1 MIFNIENVKKI
12 RTGNIT
18 INSKEVKK
26 NSIFFAI
33 KGKKTDGHLFAKE
46 ALKKRAKYVV
56 VKKNFKVAEKN
67 KNSFIKVKSPLKL
80 LEQIAKY
87 KRSLSNGIFIGI
99 TGSFGKTTLKFML
112 SYFLKKYEITYSSP
126 KSFNNRFGLPLSLS
140 NTPKKSKYN
149 IFELGMSNK
158 GEISKLCKIL
168 SPEIGVIT
176 NIGPAHL
183 KNFKNLKEVCLAKAE
198 VYDYIKKDGVVFLNK
213 DDFYFNKLFK
223 IAKSKKLK
231 VVTFGKSKN
240 SNIQLLKVTKKNQ
253 QLFLL
258 ISVYKKSFM
267 IETKTINDSFVMN
280 FLATLS
286 ICTHFKLNLKKI
298 ISSAK
303 NFPIPSGRGNN
314 IIRTING
321 KKIHIID
328 ESYNAN
334 PISMKN
340 AIRNFSSLHSISK
353 KKIAIIGDM
362 LELGHRSKY
371 YHQEIGKI
379 LKNSNIDEVC
389 LIGNFVKFIYQKI
402 KNTKKSFL
410 YKDISHFKDKFL
422 ELTNNKSIILIK
434 GSNAIGLNKLIN
446 KC

>member
-1 MIFNIENVKKI
+1 MNFNIENIKKI
-12 RTGNIT
+12 RTGKIT

-33 KGKKTDGHLFAKE
+33 KGEKTNGHLFAKE
-46 ALKKRAKYVV
+46 ALKKGAKYAV
-56 VKKNFKVAEKN
+56 VKQNFKVTKKN

-112 SYFLKKYEITYSSP
+112 SYFLKKYETTYSSP
-126 KSFNNRFGLPLSLS
+126 KSFNNHFGLPLSLS
-140 NTPKKSKYN
+140 NTPKESKYN
-149 IFELGMSNK
+149 VFELGMSNK

-183 KNFKNLKEVCLAKAE
+183 KNFKNLKEICLAKAE
-198 VYDYIKKDGVVFLNK
+198 IYNYIKKGGIVFLNK
-213 DDFYFNKLFK
+213 DDLYFDTLFK

-240 SNIQLLKVTKKNQ
+240 SNIQLLKVTKKSNKF
-253 QLFLL
+253 FLL
-258 ISVYKKSFM
+258 IRVNKKNFT

-286 ICTHFKLNLKKI
+286 ICAYFKFNLKKI
-298 ISSAK
+298 TNSAK
-303 NFPIPSGRGNN
+303 NFPIPSGRGNT
-314 IIRTING
+314 IIRIIKG

-340 AIRNFSSLHSISK
+340 AINNFSSLDNTSN

-362 LELGHRSKY
+362 LELGRRSKY
-371 YHQEIGKI
+371 YHQEIAKK
-379 LKNSNIDEVC
+379 LKTSNIDEVY
-389 LIGNFVKFIYQKI
+389 LIGSCVKFIYQKI

-410 YKDISHFKDKFL
+410 FSDIVHFKDKFL
-422 ELTNNKSIILIK
+422 ELTNNKSIFLIK

-446 KC
+446 K

>member
-1 MIFNIENVKKI
+1 MNFNIENIKKI
-12 RTGNIT
+12 RTGKIT

-33 KGKKTDGHLFAKE
+33 KGKKKDGHLFAKE
-46 ALKKRAKYVV
+46 ALKKGAKYVV
-56 VKKNFKVAEKN
+56 VKKSFRVTEKN
-67 KNSFIKVKSPLKL
+67 KNSFIKANSPLKL
-80 LEQIAKY
+80 LEQIAEY

-112 SYFLKKYEITYSSP
+112 SYFLKKYETTYSSP
-126 KSFNNRFGLPLSLS
+126 KSFNNHFGLPLSLS
-140 NTPKKSKYN
+140 NTPKESKYN
-149 IFELGMSNK
+149 VFELGMSNK

-183 KNFKNLKEVCLAKAE
+183 KNFKNLKEICLAKAE
-198 VYDYIKKDGVVFLNK
+198 IYNYIKKGGIVFLNK
-213 DDFYFNKLFK
+213 DDLYFDTLFK

-240 SNIQLLKVTKKNQ
+240 SNIQLLKVTKKSNKF
-253 QLFLL
+253 FLL
-258 ISVYKKSFM
+258 IRVNKKNFM

-286 ICTHFKLNLKKI
+286 ICAYFKFNLKKI
-298 ISSAK
+298 TNSAK
-303 NFPIPSGRGNN
+303 NFPIPSGRGN
-314 IIRTING
+314 TINRIIKG

-340 AIRNFSSLHSISK
+340 AISNFSSLDNTFN

-362 LELGHRSKY
+362 LELGRKSKY

-379 LKNSNIDEVC
+379 LKTSNVDEVY
-389 LIGNFVKFIYQKI
+389 LIGNCVKLIYQKI
-402 KNTKKSFL
+402 KNTKKCFI
-410 YKDISHFKDKFL
+410 YKNIGHFKDKFS
-422 ELTNNKSIILIK
+422 ELTNNKSIFLIK
-434 GSNAIGLNKLIN
+434 GSNAIGLNQLIN
-446 KC
+446 K

>member
-1 MIFNIENVKKI
+1 MNFNIENIKKI
-12 RTGNIT
+12 RTGKIT

-26 NSIFFAI
+26 NSIFFAM

-46 ALKKRAKYVV
+46 ALKKGAKYVV
-56 VKKNFKVAEKN
+56 VKKSFRITEKN
-67 KNSFIKVKSPLKL
+67 KNSFIKANSPLKL
-80 LEQIAKY
+80 LEQIAEY

-112 SYFLKKYEITYSSP
+112 SYFLKKYETTYSSP
-126 KSFNNRFGLPLSLS
+126 KSFNNHFGLPLSLS
-140 NTPKKSKYN
+140 NTPKESKYN
-149 IFELGMSNK
+149 VFELGMSNK

-183 KNFKNLKEVCLAKAE
+183 KNLKNLKEICLAKAE
-198 VYDYIKKDGVVFLNK
+198 IYNYIKKGGIVFLNK
-213 DDFYFNKLFK
+213 DDFYFDTLFK

-240 SNIQLLKVTKKNQ
+240 SNIQLLKVTKKSNKF
-253 QLFLL
+253 FLL
-258 ISVYKKSFM
+258 IRVNKKNFT
-267 IETKTINDSFVMN
+267 IETKTINDSFVIN

-286 ICTHFKLNLKKI
+286 ICAYFKFNLKKI
-298 ISSAK
+298 TNSAK
-303 NFPIPSGRGNN
+303 NFPIPSGRGN
-314 IIRTING
+314 TINRIIKG

-340 AIRNFSSLHSISK
+340 AISNFSSLDSTFN

-362 LELGHRSKY
+362 LELGRKSKY
-371 YHQEIGKI
+371 YHQEIAKI
-379 LKNSNIDEVC
+379 LKTSNVDEVY
-389 LIGNFVKFIYQKI
+389 LIGSCVKFIYQKI
-402 KNTKKSFL
+402 KNTKKCFI
-410 YKDISHFKDKFL
+410 YKNISHFKDKFS
-422 ELTNNKSIILIK
+422 ELTNNKSIFLIK
-434 GSNAIGLNKLIN
+434 GSNAIGLNQLIN
-446 KC
+446 K